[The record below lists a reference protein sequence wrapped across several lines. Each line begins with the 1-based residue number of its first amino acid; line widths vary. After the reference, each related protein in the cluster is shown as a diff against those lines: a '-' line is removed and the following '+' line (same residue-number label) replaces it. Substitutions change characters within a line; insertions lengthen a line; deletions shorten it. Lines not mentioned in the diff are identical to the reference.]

1 MEPAGISIKM
11 NQRERDRQVAQLVK
25 ELPVLRTRLGVS
37 QEEMG
42 EMLGI
47 TRQTYSAIET
57 GRRAMSWSL
66 YLSLIFLFEHDE
78 RTCEAVKRMGLY
90 PEVKFAGSDSAREG
104 SPLSSFIRMEDDD
117 IRNYLDDQA
126 IHAIEAVIMVE
137 YARCNHISGDAVV
150 KSFDGRRLS
159 QSSENDVRIARTIR
173 KMKSDS
179 DKDSIRKEKND
190 SGKNGI

>member
-1 MEPAGISIKM
+1 MKR
-11 NQRERDRQVAQLVK
+11 RERDRQIAQLVK
-25 ELPVLRTRLGVS
+25 ELPVLRIRLGVS

-42 EMLGI
+42 ELLGI

-78 RTCEAVKRMGLY
+78 RTCEAIKQMGLY
-90 PEVKFAGSDSAREG
+90 PEVKFAEKSGVREG
-104 SPLSSFIRMEDDD
+104 SPLSSFIRIEDDD

-126 IHAIEAVIMVE
+126 IHAIETVIMVE
-137 YARCNHISGDAVV
+137 YARCNHMSGDAVV

-159 QSSENDVRIARTIR
+159 QSSENDVRITRAIR
-173 KMKSDS
+173 KMKRGS
-179 DKDSIRKEKND
+179 DKNSGQKRKDD
-190 SGKNGI
+190 SGKDGV

>member
-1 MEPAGISIKM
+1 MEPTGISIKM
-11 NQRERDRQVAQLVK
+11 KQRERDRRIAQLVK
-25 ELPVLRTRLGVS
+25 ELPVLRTRLDVS

-66 YLSLIFLFEHDE
+66 YLSLIFLLEHDE
-78 RTCEAVKRMGLY
+78 RTCEAIKRMGLY
-90 PEVKFAGSDSAREG
+90 SEVKFAGSGGARED
-104 SPLSSFIRMEDDD
+104 SPLSLFIRMEDDD

-126 IHAIEAVIMVE
+126 IHAIETVIMVE
-137 YARCNHISGDAVV
+137 YARCNHMSGDAVV

-159 QSSENDVRIARTIR
+159 QSSEDDVRITRAIR

-179 DKDSIRKEKND
+179 DKNDVRKRKD
-190 SGKNGI
+190 HSGKDGV